1 MIKYNV
7 KDIIERAEQLAD
19 LQNSDFISDS
29 EKQALLNEAWSIFHQ
44 KIINSADKAFLRT
57 VSVRNG
63 YRLPS
68 DFLQM
73 SAIYIRDSKEQI
85 QRINAA
91 QRMGYDIIND
101 TLFLSKDYENLNV
114 VMSYFPKP
122 KTLFYCSGKK
132 EKKGFT
138 TSPKIIIDEDLY
150 IDTSSNICSFSA
162 DTVVQPA
169 TVTGLML
176 KNGCISVGEDVTLF
190 KNYNGVTVES
200 REAIPFVVRG
210 NEITYDTIKT
220 DEDLSNYMLYVT
232 DKGNEQGY
240 FIGKDLKLYTKDFQ
254 EVLSLTNSDLIY
266 CRGDGL
272 YIGNTGEGKIRRV
285 LGSVVETFPLS
296 LFGFNAFVDDFS
308 CIVSMGEN
316 YYKTS
321 YGFNTILDYPNN
333 IYYTVI
339 AYSLAISF
347 KLKQNGDT
355 SVLSGKYEE
364 ALSQFYDSIQRDDN
378 GSYTIRNVYANKGR
392 IW

>member
-19 LQNSDFISDS
+19 LQNSDFISDP
-29 EKQALLNEAWSIFHQ
+29 EKQALLNEAWSIFYQ

-57 VSVRNG
+57 ASVRNG

-114 VMSYFPKP
+114 IMSYFPKP

-150 IDTSSNICSFSA
+150 IDTSNNICSFSA

-176 KNGCISVGEDVTLF
+176 RNGYISVSDDVTFF
-190 KNYNGVTVES
+190 KNYNGNTVES
-200 REAIPFVVRG
+200 RETIPFVVRG
-210 NEITYDTIKT
+210 NEVTYDTIKA
-220 DEDLSNYMLYVT
+220 DENLSNYMLYLT
-232 DKGNEQGY
+232 DKGNEQAY
-240 FIGKDLKLYTKDFQ
+240 FVGKDLKLYTKDFE
-254 EVLSLTNSDLIY
+254 EVLQLTDSDLIY

-272 YIGNTGEGKIRRV
+272 YIGNVGEGKIRRV
-285 LGSVVETFPLS
+285 LGNVVENFPLS

-308 CIVSMGEN
+308 CIVSMSGN
-316 YYKTS
+316 YYKTA
-321 YGFNTILDYPNN
+321 YGFNTILDYPSN
-333 IYYTVI
+333 IYYTVL

-355 SVLSGKYEE
+355 AVLSGKYEE

>member
-44 KIINSADKAFLRT
+44 KIINSADKAFLKT

-63 YRLPS
+63 SRLPS

-73 SAIYIRDSKEQI
+73 ASIYIRDSKEQI

-150 IDTSSNICSFSA
+150 IDIDDNICSFSA

-169 TVTGLML
+169 TVSGLML
-176 KNGCISVGEDVTLF
+176 KNGCISVSDDVTLF

-200 REAIPFVVRG
+200 RETIPFVVRG

-254 EVLSLTNSDLIY
+254 EVLSLTSSDLIY

-333 IYYTVI
+333 IYYTVL

>member
-1 MIKYNV
+1 MIRYNT

-29 EKQALLNEAWSIFHQ
+29 EKQALLNEAWSIFYQ

-101 TLFLSKDYENLNV
+101 TLFLSKDYDNLNII
-114 VMSYFPKP
+114 MSYYPKP
-122 KTLFYCSGKK
+122 KTLFFSSGKK
-132 EKKGFT
+132 EKKAFFT
-138 TSPKIIIDEDLY
+138 APKIIVDEDLY
-150 IDTSSNICSFSA
+150 IDTDDNLCSFSA
-162 DTVVQPA
+162 DTVLQA
-169 TVTGLML
+169 VTASGLML
-176 KNGCISVGEDVTLF
+176 RNGSVSVENDITVF
-190 KNYNGVTVES
+190 KNYNGETVES
-200 REAIPFVVRG
+200 RETIPFVVRG
-210 NEITYDTIKT
+210 NEVTYDTIKT
-220 DEDLSNYMLYVT
+220 DENLSNYMLYLT
-232 DKGNEQGY
+232 DKGNEQAY
-240 FIGKDLKLYTKDFQ
+240 FVGKDLKLYTKDFE
-254 EVLSLTNSDLIY
+254 EVLQLTDSDLIY

-272 YIGNTGEGKIRRV
+272 YIGNVGEGKIRRV
-285 LGSVVETFPLS
+285 LGNVVENFPLS
-296 LFGFNAFVDDFS
+296 LFGFNAFVDDFN
-308 CIVSMGEN
+308 CIVSMSGN

-321 YGFNTILDYPNN
+321 YGFNTILDYPSN
-333 IYYTVI
+333 IYYTVL
-339 AYSLAISF
+339 AYSLALSF

-355 SVLSGKYEE
+355 AVLSGKYDE
-364 ALSQFYDSIQRDDN
+364 ALNQFYDSIQRDDN

>member
-44 KIINSADKAFLRT
+44 KIINSADKAFLKT

-73 SAIYIRDSKEQI
+73 ASIYIRDSKEQI

-162 DTVVQPA
+162 DTMVQPA
-169 TVTGLML
+169 TVTGPML
-176 KNGCISVGEDVTLF
+176 KNGCISVSDDVTLF

-210 NEITYDTIKT
+210 N
-220 DEDLSNYMLYVT
+220 
-232 DKGNEQGY
+232 
-240 FIGKDLKLYTKDFQ
+240 
-254 EVLSLTNSDLIY
+254 
-266 CRGDGL
+266 
-272 YIGNTGEGKIRRV
+272 
-285 LGSVVETFPLS
+285 
-296 LFGFNAFVDDFS
+296 
-308 CIVSMGEN
+308 
-316 YYKTS
+316 
-321 YGFNTILDYPNN
+321 
-333 IYYTVI
+333 
-339 AYSLAISF
+339 
-347 KLKQNGDT
+347 
-355 SVLSGKYEE
+355 
-364 ALSQFYDSIQRDDN
+364 
-378 GSYTIRNVYANKGR
+378 
-392 IW
+392 

>member
-73 SAIYIRDSKEQI
+73 ASIYIRDSKEQI

-132 EKKGFT
+132 EKKGFS

-169 TVTGLML
+169 MFTGLML
-176 KNGCISVGEDVTLF
+176 KNGCISVGDDVTLF

-200 REAIPFVVRG
+200 RETIPFVVRG

-333 IYYTVI
+333 IYYTVL

-364 ALSQFYDSIQRDDN
+364 ALRQFYDSIQRDDN
-378 GSYTIRNVYANKGR
+378 GSYTIRNVYTNKGR

>member
-29 EKQALLNEAWSIFHQ
+29 EKQALLNEAWSIFYQ

-63 YRLPS
+63 YRLPP

-73 SAIYIRDSKEQI
+73 ASIFIRDSKEQI

-122 KTLFYCSGKK
+122 KTLFYCPGKK

-150 IDTSSNICSFSA
+150 IDTSNNICSFSA
-162 DTVVQPA
+162 DTVVQGA

-176 KNGCISVGEDVTLF
+176 KNGCISVGEEVTVF

-316 YYKTS
+316 FYKTS

-333 IYYTVI
+333 IYYTVL

>member
-1 MIKYNV
+1 MIKYTS

-29 EKQALLNEAWSIFHQ
+29 EKSALLNEAWSIFYQ

-85 QRINAA
+85 QKINAA

-101 TLFLSKDYENLNV
+101 ALFLSKDYENLNV

-169 TVTGLML
+169 TATGFML
-176 KNGCISVGEDVTLF
+176 KNGCISVSDDVSLF

-200 REAIPFVVRG
+200 RETIPFVVRG

-220 DEDLSNYMLYVT
+220 DEDLSNYMLHVT
-232 DKGNEQGY
+232 DQGNEQCY

-333 IYYTVI
+333 IYYTVL

>member
-29 EKQALLNEAWSIFHQ
+29 EKQALLNEAWSIFYQ

-73 SAIYIRDSKEQI
+73 ASIYIRDSKEQI
-85 QRINAA
+85 QKINAA

-132 EKKGFT
+132 EKRGFI

-150 IDTSSNICSFSA
+150 IDTSSNVCSFSA

-176 KNGCISVGEDVTLF
+176 KNGCISVSDDVTMF

-200 REAIPFVVRG
+200 RETIPFVVRG

-232 DKGNEQGY
+232 DQGNEQGY

-296 LFGFNAFVDDFS
+296 LFGFNSFVDDFS

-333 IYYTVI
+333 IYYTVL

-355 SVLSGKYEE
+355 SVLSGKCEE

>member
-29 EKQALLNEAWSIFHQ
+29 EKQALLNEAWSIFYQ
-44 KIINSADKAFLRT
+44 KIINSADKAFLIT

-73 SAIYIRDSKEQI
+73 ASIYIRDSKEQI

-132 EKKGFT
+132 EKKAFFT
-138 TSPKIIIDEDLY
+138 APKIIVDEDLY
-150 IDTSSNICSFSA
+150 IDTDDNLCSFSA
-162 DTVVQPA
+162 DTVLQA
-169 TVTGLML
+169 VTASGLML
-176 KNGCISVGEDVTLF
+176 RNGSVSVENDITVF
-190 KNYNGVTVES
+190 KNYNGETVES
-200 REAIPFVVRG
+200 RENLPFVLRG
-210 NEITYDTIKT
+210 NEITYDAVKT
-220 DEDLSNYMLYVT
+220 NETLSNYMLYVT
-232 DKGNEQGY
+232 DKDGEQAY
-240 FIGKDLKLYTKDFQ
+240 FVGKDLKLYTKDFE
-254 EVLSLTNSDLIY
+254 EVLQLTDSDLIY

-272 YIGNTGEGKIRRV
+272 YIGRTGEGKITRV
-285 LGSVVETFPLS
+285 LGKVAENFPLS

-308 CIVSMGEN
+308 CIVSMGGN

-333 IYYTVI
+333 IYYTVL

-364 ALSQFYDSIQRDDN
+364 ALRQFYDSIQRDDN

>member
-1 MIKYNV
+1 MIKYTS

-29 EKQALLNEAWSIFHQ
+29 EKSALLNEAWSIFHQ
-44 KIINSADKAFLRT
+44 KIINSADKAFLKT

-73 SAIYIRDSKEQI
+73 ASIYIRDSKEQI

-176 KNGCISVGEDVTLF
+176 KNGCISVSDDVTLF

-200 REAIPFVVRG
+200 REPIPFVVRG

-232 DKGNEQGY
+232 DQGNEQGY

-308 CIVSMGEN
+308 CIVSMGGN

-333 IYYTVI
+333 IYYTVL

-364 ALSQFYDSIQRDDN
+364 ALRQFYDSIQRDDN
-378 GSYTIRNVYANKGR
+378 GGYTIRNVYANKGR

>member
-1 MIKYNV
+1 MIKYTS
-7 KDIIERAEQLAD
+7 KDIIERACQLAD
-19 LQNSDFISDS
+19 LQNSDFIMDS
-29 EKQALLNEAWSIFHQ
+29 EKSALLNEAWSIFHQ
-44 KIINSADKAFLRT
+44 KIINSADKAFLRM

-73 SAIYIRDSKEQI
+73 ASIYIRDSKEQI

-132 EKKGFT
+132 EKKGFS

-176 KNGCISVGEDVTLF
+176 KNGCISVSDDVTLF

-254 EVLSLTNSDLIY
+254 EVLSLTNLDLIY

-308 CIVSMGEN
+308 CIVSMSGN
-316 YYKTS
+316 CYKTS

-333 IYYTVI
+333 IYYTVL

-364 ALSQFYDSIQRDDN
+364 ALRQFYDSIQRDDN
-378 GSYTIRNVYANKGR
+378 GGYTIRNVYANKGR

>member
-29 EKQALLNEAWSIFHQ
+29 EKSALLNEAWCIFHQ
-44 KIINSADKAFLRT
+44 KIINSADKVFLKT
-57 VSVRNG
+57 VSARNG

-73 SAIYIRDSKEQI
+73 ASIYIRDSKEQI

-91 QRMGYDIIND
+91 QRIGYDIIND

-132 EKKGFT
+132 EKKAFFT
-138 TSPKIIIDEDLY
+138 APKIIVDDDLY
-150 IDTSSNICSFSA
+150 IDTDDNLCSFSA
-162 DTVVQPA
+162 DTVVQGA

-176 KNGCISVGEDVTLF
+176 KNGCISVSEEVALF

-200 REAIPFVVRG
+200 RENLPFVLRG
-210 NEITYDTIKT
+210 NEITYDAVKT
-220 DEDLSNYMLYVT
+220 DETLSNYMLYVT
-232 DKGNEQGY
+232 DKEGEQAY
-240 FIGKDLKLYTKDFQ
+240 FVGKDLKLYTKNFEQ
-254 EVLSLTNSDLIY
+254 ILQLTSSDLLY

-308 CIVSMGEN
+308 CIVSMSGN

-333 IYYTVI
+333 IYYTVL

-364 ALSQFYDSIQRDDN
+364 ALRQFYDSIQRDDN

>member
-29 EKQALLNEAWSIFHQ
+29 EKSALLNEAWSIFHQ
-44 KIINSADKAFLRT
+44 KIINSADKAFLKT

-63 YRLPS
+63 YRLPP

-73 SAIYIRDSKEQI
+73 ASIFIRDSKEQI

-150 IDTSSNICSFSA
+150 IDTSSNVCSFSV
-162 DTVVQPA
+162 DMVVQGA

-176 KNGCISVGEDVTLF
+176 KNGCISVSDDVTLF

-316 YYKTS
+316 FYKTS

-333 IYYTVI
+333 IYYTVL

>member
-57 VSVRNG
+57 ASVRNG

-114 VMSYFPKP
+114 IMSYFPKP

-150 IDTSSNICSFSA
+150 IDTSNNICSFSA

-176 KNGCISVGEDVTLF
+176 RNGCLSVSDDVTLF
-190 KNYNGVTVES
+190 KNYNGNTVES
-200 REAIPFVVRG
+200 RETIPFVVRG
-210 NEITYDTIKT
+210 NEVTYDTIKT
-220 DEDLSNYMLYVT
+220 DENLSNYMLYLT
-232 DKGNEQGY
+232 DKGNEQAY
-240 FIGKDLKLYTKDFQ
+240 FVGKDLKLYTKDFE
-254 EVLSLTNSDLIY
+254 EVLQLTDSDLIY

-272 YIGNTGEGKIRRV
+272 YIGNVGEGKIRRV
-285 LGSVVETFPLS
+285 LGNVVENFPLS

-308 CIVSMGEN
+308 CIVSMSGN
-316 YYKTS
+316 YYKTA
-321 YGFNTILDYPNN
+321 YGFSTILDYPNN
-333 IYYTVI
+333 IYYTVL

>member
-44 KIINSADKAFLRT
+44 KIINSADKAFLKT

-63 YRLPS
+63 YRLSS

-73 SAIYIRDSKEQI
+73 ASIYIKDSKEQI
-85 QRINAA
+85 QRINSA

-114 VMSYFPKP
+114 VMSYYPKP
-122 KTLFYCSGKK
+122 KTLFYCPGKK

-150 IDTSSNICSFSA
+150 IDTSNNICSFSA

-176 KNGCISVGEDVTLF
+176 RNGCISTSEEVTLF
-190 KNYNGVTVES
+190 KNYNGNTVES
-200 REAIPFVVRG
+200 RETIPFVVRG
-210 NEITYDTIKT
+210 NEVTYDTIKT
-220 DEDLSNYMLYVT
+220 DEDLSAYMLYVT
-232 DKGNEQGY
+232 DKGNEQAY
-240 FIGKDLKLYTKDFQ
+240 FIGKDLKLYTKDFE
-254 EVLSLTNSDLIY
+254 EVLQLTNLDLIY

-272 YIGNTGEGKIRRV
+272 YIGNTDEGKIKRV
-285 LGSVVETFPLS
+285 LGSVVEVFPLS

-308 CIVSMGEN
+308 CIVSMGGN

-333 IYYTVI
+333 IYYTVL

>member
-57 VSVRNG
+57 VNVRNG

-73 SAIYIRDSKEQI
+73 ASIYIRDSKEQI

-176 KNGCISVGEDVTLF
+176 KNGCISVSDDVTMF

-200 REAIPFVVRG
+200 RETIPFVVRG

-254 EVLSLTNSDLIY
+254 EILPLTNSDLIY

-333 IYYTVI
+333 IYYTVL

>member
-73 SAIYIRDSKEQI
+73 ASIYIRDSKEQI

-91 QRMGYDIIND
+91 QKMGYDIIND

-200 REAIPFVVRG
+200 RETIPFVVRG

-232 DKGNEQGY
+232 DKGNEQCY

-333 IYYTVI
+333 IYYTVL